1 MKLSKLILTIAIGL
15 FLLITLESCKEKN
28 KESKQTET
36 VLPKI
41 SKENFENEAWEME
54 KRYWAYA
61 QKNDT
66 FAYKK
71 LWHDDFIGR
80 PGAGDE
86 FVNKSMVSNWIPE
99 LHSDP
104 NIKFSYKLYRKGTNA
119 IDDVVIVF
127 YDVDNTWTDKANNI
141 VYKQSSAMFHTWR
154 KYDDGW
160 VILGGTSA
168 DKNENIPND

>member
-1 MKLSKLILTIAIGL
+1 MKLSKLIMTIATGL
-15 FLLITLESCKEKN
+15 FLLVAVESCNENN
-28 KESKQTET
+28 KESKPTKT

-41 SKENFENEAWEME
+41 SKEEFENEAWEME
-54 KRYWAYA
+54 KKYWAYA

-66 FAYKK
+66 VAYKK
-71 LWHDDFIGR
+71 LWHNDFIGR

-86 FVNKSMVSNWIPE
+86 VVNKSMVTNWIPE
-99 LHSDP
+99 LHSDQ
-104 NIKFSYKLYRKGTNA
+104 NLKFSYKLYRKVTNA

-127 YDVDNTWTDKANNI
+127 YDVDTIWTDKENN
-141 VYKQSSAMFHTWR
+141 VVEKFSFAMFHTWR

-168 DKNENIPND
+168 DKSENIPND